1 MSLVIHREYLSLN
14 YDSEEIPVA
23 FLVLHYTAA
32 SLFGTLRIF
41 QNPRSRASCHLIVDM
56 DGSVYELVPC
66 LDGKC
71 LKAWHAG
78 ESYWPVS
85 TVDVHHLQGSDNNVK
100 KSAAKMSS
108 ATRGAQKSA
117 WTLIGKHG
125 VQGSDIGAGNRGGGE
140 SPQTF
145 TGKHGVQSSDM
156 GAGNRG
162 GGESPRTLIGKHG
175 VQGSD
180 MGAGN
185 RGGGESPQT
194 LTGKHGVQGS
204 DMGAGN
210 RGGGES
216 PQTLTGKHG
225 VQSSDMGAGNRG
237 GGESPQTLTGKHGV
251 QGSDMGAGNRGEA
264 TPPLGGFN
272 GFSIGI
278 ELVNRNGNLFPYT
291 KAQYRSLALIC
302 KRLQR
307 YYKALCNPERV
318 LGHEHIAGYR
328 GKVDPGHCFDW
339 SLFFKMSYG
348 SSGILNR
355 EPILSSEACS
365 RFSEL
370 SSRFLS
376 LGGCRDKDWVLL
388 NRQME
393 QAAQLEQASIA
404 HSHR

>member
-14 YDSEEIPVA
+14 YDPEEIPVA

-32 SLFGTLRIF
+32 SLSGTLRIF
-41 QNPRSRASCHLIVDM
+41 QNPRSRASCHLILDM

-85 TVDVHHLQGSDNNVK
+85 TVDVHNLQGSDNNVK
-100 KSAAKMSS
+100 ESAAKMSS
-108 ATRGAQKSA
+108 MTRGAQKSA
-117 WTLIGKHG
+117 QTLTGKHD
-125 VQGSDIGAGNRGGGE
+125 VQGSDI
-140 SPQTF
+140 
-145 TGKHGVQSSDM
+145 
-156 GAGNRG
+156 
-162 GGESPRTLIGKHG
+162 
-175 VQGSD
+175 
-180 MGAGN
+180 GAGN

-225 VQSSDMGAGNRG
+225 VQ
-237 GGESPQTLTGKHGV
+237 
-251 QGSDMGAGNRGEA
+251 GSDMGAGNRGEVS
-264 TPPLGGFN
+264 PPIRGFN

-348 SSGILNR
+348 SSDILNR

-393 QAAQLEQASIA
+393 QAAQLEQASA